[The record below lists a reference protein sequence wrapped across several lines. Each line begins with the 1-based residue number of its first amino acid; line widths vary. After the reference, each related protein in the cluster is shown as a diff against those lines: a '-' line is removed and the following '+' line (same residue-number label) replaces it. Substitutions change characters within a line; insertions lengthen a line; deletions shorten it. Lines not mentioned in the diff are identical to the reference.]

1 MNQNINKDIDI
12 NTDIDNIKNIETEI
26 LNTPNKLMF
35 MNNLLREHQFTEDF
49 LIKTRI
55 YYDSWKCLRSQKN
68 LSPYFCFRYLYDT
81 EEYDSADDW
90 TDYGEVYR
98 YLIKLNYLDDI
109 IESEFKRAINDK
121 KND

>member
-1 MNQNINKDIDI
+1 MEQNTNTNTNTQEDINKIQED
-12 NTDIDNIKNIETEI
+12 I
-26 LNTPNKLMF
+26 LNSPNKLMF

-55 YYDSWKCLRSQKN
+55 YYDSWKCLRSQRD

-81 EEYDSADDW
+81 QEFDSADDW
-90 TDYGEVYR
+90 TDYGQVYR
-98 YLIKLNYLDDI
+98 YLKEKDYSEDL

-121 KND
+121 KDD